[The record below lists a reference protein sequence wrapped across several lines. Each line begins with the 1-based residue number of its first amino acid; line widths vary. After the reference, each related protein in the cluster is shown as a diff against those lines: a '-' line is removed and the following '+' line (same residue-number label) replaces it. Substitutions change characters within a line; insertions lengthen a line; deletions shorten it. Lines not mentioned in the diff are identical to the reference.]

1 MIDSLVILGDN
12 IFGET
17 LSVGACRENAT
28 ALGITG
34 IVAAPARG
42 NDYSLVS
49 ANDRLAVH
57 AAADDAIWQL
67 ARVDPHQGA
76 AAHSELRRCQVELG
90 CVGLF
95 LNPDE
100 EVFRIQDAEEIVR
113 YAASLG
119 MPVVIVAGVPLR
131 SEPLQILELAQKV
144 PEAELILTSGGQ
156 VNIAGL
162 GMIDAWAALTR
173 TPRISVLTNGEYRQ
187 DYLERIVHELG
198 PDRLYFGSAAPY
210 YDQAFE
216 LLRIQNVGY
225 STAELQQILGGN
237 ARRAFSGQPLAG

>member
-17 LSVGACRENAT
+17 LSAIACRDGAA
-28 ALGITG
+28 ALGIASV
-34 IVAAPARG
+34 VAAPARAK
-42 NDYSLVS
+42 DYSLVN
-49 ANDRLAVH
+49 ANDRLATH
-57 AAADDAIWQL
+57 ATTDAAIWQL

-76 AAHSELRRCQVELG
+76 AALSELRRCQVELG

-113 YAASLG
+113 YAAVLDL
-119 MPVVIVAGVPLR
+119 PVVVVAGIPLR
-131 SEPLQILELAQKV
+131 SEPLQILELARKV

-156 VNIAGL
+156 VNITGL

-173 TPRISVLTNGEYRQ
+173 SPRISVLTNGEYRQ
-187 DYLERIVHELG
+187 DYLERIVRELG
-198 PDRLYFGSAAPY
+198 PERLQFGSAAPY

-216 LLRIQNVGY
+216 LKRILNVGY
-225 STAELQQILGGN
+225 SATELELVLSGN
-237 ARRAFSGQPLAG
+237 ARRVFGG